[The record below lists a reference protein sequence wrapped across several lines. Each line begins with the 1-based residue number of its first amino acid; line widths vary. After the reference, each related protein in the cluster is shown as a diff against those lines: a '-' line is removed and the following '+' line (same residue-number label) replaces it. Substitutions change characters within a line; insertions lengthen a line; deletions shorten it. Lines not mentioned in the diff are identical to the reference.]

1 MTRLAKEHD
10 ATPAQ
15 IVLAWHLAQ
24 GRIVIPKSVTPE
36 RIVANFQSI
45 EVDLSTEELAEI
57 DTLET
62 GTRLG
67 ADPATADFTQ
77 FPS

>member
-1 MTRLAKEHD
+1 
-10 ATPAQ
+10 
-15 IVLAWHLAQ
+15 
-24 GRIVIPKSVTPE
+24 VIPKSVTPE
-36 RIVANFQSI
+36 RIVQNFQSI
-45 EVDLSTEELAEI
+45 EVELSVEELAEI

-77 FPS
+77 YPS